1 MKILVVEPFYTGSHA
16 AWAEGYA
23 RHSWHDVSILK
34 LSGAHWKWR
43 MHGGAVTLA
52 RKFLLSRER
61 PDLILATDMLD
72 LSTFLALTRSIT
84 ADTPCALYFHENQIT
99 YPWSV
104 KDRDRRRNRDHHYG
118 FVNFT
123 SALVSDRVFFNSRYH
138 MTSFLEALPAFLGRF
153 PDQNEVVRIN
163 EIATKS
169 YVLPLGLD
177 LQWLDKLRQE
187 SKHDKPLLL
196 WNHRWEYDKNPDDFF
211 KALGVLD
218 QRGRAFDVAVA
229 GEVFDV
235 IPDAMEA
242 GLARLGNRVVHAG
255 FCEDRIEYA
264 YWLWRADIQPVT
276 SNQDFF
282 GSSVAE
288 AAYCNCLPL
297 LPRRLAFPE
306 LFDGDYFYDDLDDL
320 VERLDDAVTNIG
332 RTRAR
337 TRSPR
342 KSIEKYDWH
351 MMAPRYDK
359 ALNELAASS
368 SPK

>member
-1 MKILVVEPFYTGSHA
+1 MKILIVEPFYTGSHA

-23 RHSWHDVSILK
+23 RRSSHSVSILK

-52 RKFLLSRER
+52 RKFLLSGDK
-61 PDLILATDMLD
+61 PDLILASDMLD
-72 LSTFLALTRSIT
+72 LGTFMALTRSQT
-84 ADTPCALYFHENQIT
+84 AETPCAIYFHENQVT
-99 YPWSV
+99 YPWSP
-104 KDRDRRRNRDHHYG
+104 KDRDHRRDRDHHYG

-123 SALVSDRVFFNSRYH
+123 SALVANRVFFNSRYH
-138 MTSFLEALPAFLGRF
+138 MNAFLDALPEFLGRF
-153 PDQNEVVRIN
+153 PDQNEVVRVN
-163 EIATKS
+163 EIAAKS
-169 YVLPLGLD
+169 FLLPLGMD
-177 LQWLDKLRQE
+177 LKWLDRVRHD

-211 KALGVLD
+211 EALSVLEK
-218 QRGRAFDVAVA
+218 RGRAFDVVVA

-255 FCEDRIEYA
+255 FCEDRAEYA
-264 YWLWRADIQPVT
+264 YWLWRSDIQPVT

-288 AAYCNCLPL
+288 AAYCNCVPL

-306 LFDGDYFYDDLDDL
+306 LFNGDCFYHDVNDL
-320 VERLDDAVTNIG
+320 VERLDAAIMNIDH
-332 RTRAR
+332 
-337 TRSPR
+337 TRSQSFR
-342 KSIEKYDWH
+342 SGIEKYDWET
-351 MMAPRYDK
+351 MAPRYDK
-359 ALNELAASS
+359 VLSS
-368 SPK
+368 MSVMHP